1 VTPAAIGG
9 RTLKQI
15 YFRTSLYAIL
25 QDMKKLERPALAI
38 IAVLAWMAIVLQYW
52 VIWQKPAVIGMNAF
66 QITLI
71 FLNYFTLLTNS
82 LVAIGSTISLLI
94 PQSAPGRFF
103 SSTSARS
110 AVAVYILLVG
120 IVFNVLLRAID
131 IRESFADKLANEL
144 THSVV
149 PILYFLFWLFIVPK
163 GELNWRQ
170 PIYWLIYPLIY
181 LPWVFIYGEFTG
193 KYPYPFLHVGNLGY
207 PSVLLNSVGL
217 IVVFLVVGEIFVGI
231 DKLLGR
237 RQKI

>member
-1 VTPAAIGG
+1 
-9 RTLKQI
+9 
-15 YFRTSLYAIL
+15 
-25 QDMKKLERPALAI
+25 MKKLERPVLAI
-38 IAVLAWMAIVLQYW
+38 IATLAWFAIILQYW
-52 VIWQKPAVIGMNAF
+52 VIWQKPAVSGMNAF

-82 LVAIGSTISLLI
+82 LVAISSTISLLI
-94 PQSAPGRFF
+94 PQSALGRFF

-144 THSVV
+144 THLVV
-149 PILYFLFWLFIVPK
+149 PVLYFLFWLFIVPK

-207 PSVLLNSVGL
+207 PTVLLNSVGL

-237 RQKI
+237 GRNV